1 MKCFILFIFS
11 LLSWRLAPAM
21 RICRARIC
29 DCGHSQLDPRTELSE
44 AVGEV
49 PPTAL
54 PPSLKVC
61 FGGGRPPQTDPMG
74 LVCTWIQQAL
84 GVFAEGAKLRA
95 SFTPGFSKPQVL
107 FRQKKKYKNVDN
119 VVM

>member
-1 MKCFILFIFS
+1 MRNIFRIQKIKLQQQSNFKISQIKCFILFIFS

-29 DCGHSQLDPRTELSE
+29 SCGRSPLDPRTEPSE

-49 PPTAL
+49 PPTAS

-61 FGGGRPPQTDPMG
+61 LGGDVLPKQTPQ
-74 LVCTWIQQAL
+74 
-84 GVFAEGAKLRA
+84 A
-95 SFTPGFSKPQVL
+95 SFAPGFSRPSECLQRL
-107 FRQKKKYKNVDN
+107 QN
-119 VVM
+119 